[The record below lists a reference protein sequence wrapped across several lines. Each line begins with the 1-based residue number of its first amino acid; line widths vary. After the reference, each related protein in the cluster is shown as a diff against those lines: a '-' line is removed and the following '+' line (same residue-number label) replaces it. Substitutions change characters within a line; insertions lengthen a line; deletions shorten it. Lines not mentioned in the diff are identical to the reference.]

1 MIKFI
6 KEYIKMKKNEL
17 RIKNIIY
24 DIIVSI
30 MDEQSD
36 IVELVKKLYITLKDV
51 PADELK
57 SEFIANL
64 ARIIH
69 DENSKTIK

>member
-1 MIKFI
+1 MF

-17 RIKNIIY
+17 RIKNTIY
-24 DIIVSI
+24 DMIVSV

-36 IVELVKKLYITLKDV
+36 IVRLVKKLYIALKDV
-51 PADELK
+51 PVDELR
-57 SEFIANL
+57 SEFITNL
-64 ARIIH
+64 VHIIH